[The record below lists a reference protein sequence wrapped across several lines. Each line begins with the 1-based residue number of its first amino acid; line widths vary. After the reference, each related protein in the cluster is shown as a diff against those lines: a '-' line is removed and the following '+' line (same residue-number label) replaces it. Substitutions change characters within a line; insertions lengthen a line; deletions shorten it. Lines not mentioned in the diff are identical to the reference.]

1 MEEKNI
7 EQEKFINALHAGIE
21 MLMQKKEGRIFLRH
35 ILDETG
41 VFKKP
46 AMYETN
52 TILLFEGRRTV
63 GAELLNL
70 IQEQD
75 KNNLAKIFMEE

>member
-7 EQEKFINALHAGIE
+7 EQEKFIKALHTSIE
-21 MLMQKKEGRIFLRH
+21 ILMEKKEGRIFLRH

-41 VFKKP
+41 VFK
-46 AMYETN
+46 ACYETKS
-52 TILLFEGRRTV
+52 ILLFEGRRTV